1 MPYRMTSDERD
12 TPGPVNPAD
21 FAPIPIDPVLALR
34 LTLGEMTRAIIDLE
48 DVRDNATKSIADI
61 QERME
66 SIRREIKCIKPIVT
80 DLDLSRCP
88 TCGGLPDPAFD
99 QDTSMY
105 PPEPGDEVIS
115 TCYEEPP
122 L

>member
-48 DVRDNATKSIADI
+48 DVRDNAIKSIADI

-66 SIRREIKCIKPIVT
+66 SIRREVKRIKPVE
-80 DLDLSRCP
+80 RP
-88 TCGGLPDPAFD
+88 
-99 QDTSMY
+99 
-105 PPEPGDEVIS
+105 
-115 TCYEEPP
+115 
-122 L
+122 